1 MTDLIFVPELGLL
14 GPSVPQRRG
23 RSLPT
28 RSAKQRVVV
37 STVPPTPE
45 PLYFQ
50 PMLIPHP
57 PSLAL
62 QQTPKFKSPTP
73 KMHYMKEYY
82 KRYEGMIQ
90 RVSRSRQAPA
100 TMRAA
105 SSGMKHRKRGL
116 MRDRRFPEDSF
127 RFPGEDT
134 SAFRPKTAPI
144 DIVDTIRLYTAR
156 HNAL

>member
-14 GPSVPQRRG
+14 GPVGPRRRG
-23 RSLPT
+23 RSLPV
-28 RSAKQRVVV
+28 RSGKPRNVI

-62 QQTPKFKSPTP
+62 QQTPKFKSPTA
-73 KMHYMKEYY
+73 KTHYMKEYF
-82 KRYEGMIQ
+82 KRYEGLIQ
-90 RVSRSRQAPA
+90 RVSRSRQGPV

-105 SSGMKHRKRGL
+105 SSGMKYRKRG
-116 MRDRRFPEDSF
+116 REKRFPEDSF
-127 RFPGEDT
+127 KFPGEENA
-134 SAFRPKTAPI
+134 SFRPKTAPI
-144 DIVDTIRLYTAR
+144 DIADTIRLYTAR
-156 HNAL
+156 HFVL

>member
-14 GPSVPQRRG
+14 GPAGTQRRG
-23 RSLPT
+23 RSLPA
-28 RSAKQRVVV
+28 RAVRPRAAV

-73 KMHYMKEYY
+73 KMHYMKEYF

-90 RVSRSRQAPA
+90 RVSRSRQGPA

-105 SSGMKHRKRGL
+105 SSGMKHRKRGGP
-116 MRDRRFPEDSF
+116 RDKRFPEDSF
-127 RFPGEDT
+127 KFPGEET
-134 SAFRPKTAPI
+134 SSFRPKTVPI
-144 DIVDTIRLYTAR
+144 DIADTIRLYTAR
-156 HNAL
+156 HFVL